1 LPLVGDAIIAARQAV
16 PDMPQT
22 LPQTVA
28 SAVVIASGGS
38 TLPTGTYAV
47 VVTQRN
53 QWGETLPST
62 EITGLAVTLG
72 VNGIQVTSLLQP
84 SATTVRAYLTLPGG
98 APGTEQQFV
107 ESTGSTFVISA
118 PPTNAGVPPVLNKAW
133 LPDTDGPLIST
144 TAIYGWI
151 NDGLAI
157 ISNEAGGLLDYGGV
171 QSIVNQPLY
180 LMPGQWRE
188 LSSVWYDGYL
198 MLGGDRGQ
206 FFRRNAV
213 TSAVLSSAQVSTY
226 NNQQLLEVYPQPARS
241 GSFTFLNANMLATDT
256 TATLLN
262 AFGFLL
268 PFGFVKIDSEIMAYG
283 AINGNV
289 LSGLQRG
296 LGGTSPAVPHNL
308 NAPAV
313 ELNIFWS
320 GKRQYVST
328 YVPGNSA
335 SVLPIPSGWEV
346 LLFHYVAGR
355 AKIVEHDSQTL
366 NAFIQEMRQ
375 GIKEWARANR
385 GVVRRRQVG
394 DLSGPLVYGP
404 TPAGGLIIK

>member
-1 LPLVGDAIIAARQAV
+1 MPLVGDAIIAARQAV

-28 SAVVIASGGS
+28 SAAVVAAGGS
-38 TLPTGTYAV
+38 TLAAGTYAV

-53 QWGETLPST
+53 PWGETLPST
-62 EITGLAVTLG
+62 EATALVVGG
-72 VNGIQVTSLLQP
+72 GQGIQITSALQP
-84 SATTVRAYLTLPGG
+84 SATVIRAYLTLPGG
-98 APGTEQQFV
+98 ANGSEQQFV
-107 ESTGSTFVISA
+107 ESNTSPFTIST
-118 PPTNAGVPPVLNKAW
+118 PPANAGVPPVLNKAW

-157 ISNEAGGLLDYGGV
+157 ISNEAGGLLDYAGV
-171 QSIVNQPLY
+171 QSVVSQPLY
-180 LMPGQWRE
+180 LVPGQWKE
-188 LSSVWYDGYL
+188 MSSVWYDGYL

-206 FFRRNAV
+206 FFRRNSV
-213 TSAVLSSAQVSTY
+213 TSAVLSSAQISVY
-226 NNQQLLEVYPQPARS
+226 NNQQLLEVYPQPARTAS
-241 GSFTFLNANMLATDT
+241 STTLSAPMTATDT
-256 TATLLN
+256 VANLTN
-262 AFGFLL
+262 VFGFLL

-283 AINGNV
+283 NVSGNQLV
-289 LSGLQRG
+289 GLQRG
-296 LGGTSPAVPHNL
+296 LGGTSPAVAHIGG
-308 NAPAV
+308 APAL

-335 SVLPIPSGWEV
+335 SVLPVPSGWEV

-366 NAFIQEMRQ
+366 AAFIQEMRL
-375 GIKEWARANR
+375 GIRDWARANR
-385 GVVRRRQVG
+385 GVVRRRQLG